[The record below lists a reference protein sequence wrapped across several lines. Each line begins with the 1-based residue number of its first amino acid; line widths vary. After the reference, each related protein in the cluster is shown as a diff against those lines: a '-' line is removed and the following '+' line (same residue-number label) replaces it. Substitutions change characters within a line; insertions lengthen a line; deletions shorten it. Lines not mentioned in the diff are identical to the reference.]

1 MNVPPLEP
9 GCPWYEL
16 SSWALPN
23 VKWCE
28 AARCSWIVEPANTW
42 SNLALFALALFV
54 WSRARGRDPR
64 LAWFAP
70 AAAFL
75 GAASFIYHASYTFF
89 FQFFDFLGMFAF
101 VGIPLTINME
111 RLGLIARAS
120 QARALAWG
128 VGSGCILVVVLYATG
143 VPIQGIVL
151 AATLAVIGT
160 ELRLMR
166 TGQRAREYRF
176 FYLMAAVMALASTF
190 SVLDVTRVLCDP
202 TNHLFQGHAT
212 WHLLSSL
219 GMAAGYLFYERLL
232 AEPSA

>member
-16 SSWALPN
+16 SSLALPN

-42 SNLALFALALFV
+42 SNLAFLVLALFL
-54 WSRARGRDPR
+54 WRRSRGRDPR

-89 FQFFDFLGMFAF
+89 FQFFDFMGMF
-101 VGIPLTINME
+101 VYLGIPLTINAE
-111 RLGLIARAS
+111 RLGLLGPEAR
-120 QARALAWG
+120 ARALGWG
-128 VGSGCILVVVLYATG
+128 VGLGCLLVLVLYRAG
-143 VPIQGIVL
+143 IPIQGIVL
-151 AATLAVIGT
+151 AATLTVIGS

-166 TGQRAREYRF
+166 TALRARDYRF
-176 FYLMAAVMALASTF
+176 FYLMVAVMALASTL
-190 SVLDVTRVLCDP
+190 SMLDVSRVLCDP
-202 TNHLFQGHAT
+202 DNHLLQGHAS
-212 WHLLSSL
+212 WHLLSAL

-232 AEPSA
+232 EA

>member
-1 MNVPPLEP
+1 MTIPSLEP

-42 SNLALFALALFV
+42 SNLALFALALFI
-54 WSRARGRDPR
+54 WRRARGRDPL

-70 AAAFL
+70 AAVFL

-89 FQFFDFLGMFAF
+89 FQFFDFMGMFVF
-101 VGIPLTINME
+101 IGIPLTINMVRMGFVE
-111 RLGLIARAS
+111 RGSIARTL
-120 QARALAWG
+120 ALG
-128 VGSGCILVVVLYATG
+128 VTVGCLLVLILYRLG

-151 AATLAVIGT
+151 LLTLTLIGT

-166 TGQRAREYRF
+166 SPERAPDYRF
-176 FYLMAAVMALASTF
+176 FYLMVVIMALASTF
-190 SVLDVTRVLCDP
+190 SVLDVTRILCEP
-202 TNHLFQGHAT
+202 GNHLFQGHAT
-212 WHLLSSL
+212 WHILSSL

-232 AEPSA
+232 EA